1 MKTLTH
7 KIKKHTRTVCYIL
20 SYYSPEYVR
29 TTTMVDALLKIDDVR
44 LLQARNTARG
54 IIRYLQTLCK
64 LIKIRLHYNPD
75 YYILGFR
82 GYEIFWF
89 VRVIAMHKI
98 LIYDHL
104 MSPYDSLLNEK
115 KKISL
120 GGFLDFFVYRYEKW
134 VLHHADVVL
143 TDTPSHKVYFAG
155 LFHLPL
161 KKIHAVPVGADEK
174 LFTPAVYPSV
184 LPSKKF
190 EVLFYGSFLPLHGV
204 DIILQAALILKEEPI
219 HFLLIGGNR
228 VDLTDFHRTI
238 DLGQLQ
244 NVSHRHWVR
253 FDELPGLIRHAA
265 IGLGGPFGK
274 TGQGQRVITGKTFQF
289 MAMGQPVIIGETD
302 EEAGFI
308 DKENC
313 LIVPQGNAKALAQA
327 IKWASNHRH
336 ELDEIGNRG
345 RQLYLEKFSIDNIK
359 NRMSVL
365 FS

>member
-29 TTTMVDALLKIDDVR
+29 TTTLVEALLKIDDVR

-54 IIRYLQTLCK
+54 IIRYVQTLCK
-64 LIKIRLHYNPD
+64 LIKIRLRYNPD

-89 VRVIAMHKI
+89 VRIIAMHKI

-115 KKISL
+115 KKISP
-120 GGFLDFFVYRYEKW
+120 GGFLDFLVYRYERW
-134 VLHHADVVL
+134 VLYHANIVL
-143 TDTPSHKVYFAG
+143 TDTSSHKAYFSR

-161 KKIHAVPVGADEK
+161 EKIHAIPVGADEK
-174 LFTPAVYPSV
+174 LFNPAVCPSV
-184 LPSKKF
+184 PPPEKF

-228 VDLTDFHRTI
+228 VDLTDFHKTI
-238 DLGQLQ
+238 DHCQLH
-244 NVSHRHWVR
+244 NVSHQNWID
-253 FDELPGLIRHAA
+253 FTELPGLIRHAA

-274 TGQGQRVITGKTFQF
+274 TGQGRRVITGKTFQF

-308 DKENC
+308 DKKNC
-313 LIVPQGNAKALAQA
+313 LIVPQGNAEALAQA
-327 IKWASNHRH
+327 INWASNHRH
-336 ELDEIGNRG
+336 ELGGIGKRG